1 LRIPQ
6 VIAAAALAALVAVDA
21 SHAEV
26 PAPGE
31 SSVPSPWAKYCGRE
45 PEAGKL
51 CFTGGEG
58 RAGQHVFAAV
68 LIEPQDESRKRF
80 RIVLPAR
87 LQLQSSTRLVID
99 SDPSI
104 NGEYVTCA
112 PHGGCIADYDA
123 TPGLVARLKTGRT
136 LKIHALD
143 LTNSAITF
151 ALPLSDAAGNGFR
164 TASEGPAS
172 TDPRVFEE
180 QQKKLMAYAQTL
192 PGAPMRWEASTYS
205 PWKKFCGK
213 GQALKGGEGCL
224 TFKDGRDAA
233 GQPVVAATLM
243 ELAGDPGKVFRFTL
257 PAPLLLRHGADLR
270 IDGQPPVRGAF
281 FTCFGAGC
289 MADVEAT
296 PELVTKLKSGHML
309 QIKAVNLAGNTVT
322 FPLPLDDASGNSFQT
337 ANDGPAGR

>member
-1 LRIPQ
+1 MRILQ
-6 VIAAAALAALVAVDA
+6 VIAAAGLAALGALAAV
-21 SHAEV
+21 HAEAQA
-26 PAPGE
+26 PAE
-31 SSVPSPWAKYCGRE
+31 SSISSPWAKYCGRE
-45 PEAGKL
+45 L

-58 RAGQHVFAAV
+58 RAGQQVFAAV
-68 LIEPQDESRKRF
+68 LIEPENESRKRF

-87 LQLQSSTRLVID
+87 LQLQSGTRLVID

-112 PHGGCIADYDA
+112 PNGGCIADYDA
-123 TPGLVARLKTGRT
+123 TLGLVARLKTGRT

-143 LTNSAITF
+143 LANTPITF
-151 ALPLSDAAGNGFR
+151 SLPLSDASGDGFR

-172 TDPRVFEE
+172 TDPGAFAER
-180 QQKKLMAYAQTL
+180 QKKLMAYAHTL
-192 PGAPMRWEASTYS
+192 PDAPMRWEASTYS

-243 ELAGDPGKVFRFTL
+243 EPAGDSGKLFRFTL
-257 PAPLLLRHGADLR
+257 PAPLLLRQGAHVA
-270 IDGQPPVRGAF
+270 IDGQPPVGGAF
-281 FTCFGAGC
+281 FTCFGGGC

-309 QIKAVNLAGNTVT
+309 QIEAVNLAGNTVT
-322 FPLPLDDASGNSFQT
+322 FPLPLDDASGNSFQK
-337 ANDGPAGR
+337 ANEGPAGR